1 MALTK
6 VTGSVIKDSV
16 SLSGNVS
23 VGGTLTYQ
31 DVTNVDALG
40 IGTFRTGIKVLAG
53 QVDVGSNIK
62 LGNAGVITATSF
74 SGVMSGT
81 TGSFSGQVNVG
92 SNIKLGTAGVITAT
106 SFSGSGANLTSLPA
120 QATIANNADNRVI
133 TGGSGVNLNGEAN
146 LTFDGTNLK
155 IGNAGTDGVLRIR
168 GAANSTQV
176 SISDNT
182 SATLR
187 IKTASGALG
196 QIFVESGQN
205 LVLGTD
211 NTERLRIDSSG
222 TLLVG
227 ATSYG
232 GGGNDPALY
241 VSTSSLQGVKF
252 HKTGSGQSSLQLTC
266 DSGTGTGQGNN
277 AGLQLTQEG
286 TSSYITNHDS
296 GNVYYMMGGTNTI
309 LHRSNGTSRQRQ
321 ANGGGTNTAT
331 YNESASWSSFS
342 ANNASN
348 YDYKFI
354 NQNSSPGANYSVE
367 ICAAADVN
375 NTTYRHINV
384 TKNSSSSGIFVVFGN
399 GNVQNAN
406 NSYGQTSDVK
416 LKENIVDANSQWDDI
431 KSLRV
436 RNFNFKSD
444 SGFST
449 HTQIGLIAQETEIVS
464 AGLVENVNDVEED
477 ENGTKTETGSV
488 TKQVKYSV
496 LYMKSVKAL
505 QEAQARIET
514 LEAKV
519 AALEGS

>member
-1 MALTK
+1 MSSNLK
-6 VTGSVIKDSV
+6 VNTILPS
-16 SLSGNVS
+16 
-23 VGGTLTYQ
+23 T
-31 DVTNVDALG
+31 
-40 IGTFRTGIKVLAG
+40 
-53 QVDVGSNIK
+53 
-62 LGNAGVITATSF
+62 
-74 SGVMSGT
+74 GT
-81 TGSFSGQVNVG
+81 TVTVSGISSVTSSISAGSS
-92 SNIKLGTAGVITAT
+92 ITGTT
-106 SFSGSGANLTSLPA
+106 FYGSGANLTSLPS
-120 QATIANNADNRVI
+120 QLTLSNNADNRVI
-133 TGGSGVNLNGEAN
+133 TGGSGTNLNGEAN
-146 LTFDGTNLK
+146 LTFDG
-155 IGNAGTDGVLRIR
+155 
-168 GAANSTQV
+168 
-176 SISDNT
+176 NT
-182 SATLR
+182 AT
-187 IKTASGALG
+187 ITASSGYALVANG
-196 QIFVESGQN
+196 SSTGIGLGSNGIIVFGNQNIAAYGPGVFDATQYQFKTSG
-205 LVLGTD
+205 
-211 NTERLRIDSSG
+211 TERLRIDSSG

-232 GGGNDPALY
+232 GGGNDPALF

-286 TSSYITNHDS
+286 THSYITNHDS

>member
-1 MALTK
+1 MASNLRVDTILPS
-6 VTGSVIKDSV
+6 TG
-16 SLSGNVS
+16 
-23 VGGTLTYQ
+23 TT
-31 DVTNVDALG
+31 LG
-40 IGTFRTGIKVLAG
+40 IGTASGTINFLGN
-53 QVDVGSNIK
+53 SNIVTSGTLTAASGTITGN
-62 LGNAGVITATSF
+62 LGVGGVLTYEDVTNIDSVGVITARDGLRVTGIATI
-74 SGVMSGT
+74 SGDVSIADKIIH
-81 TGSFSGQVNVG
+81 TGDTNTAIRFPAADT
-92 SNIKLGTAGVITAT
+92 ITAETAG
-106 SFSGSGANLTSLPA
+106 S
-120 QATIANNADNRVI
+120 
-133 TGGSGVNLNGEAN
+133 
-146 LTFDGTNLK
+146 
-155 IGNAGTDGVLRIR
+155 
-168 GAANSTQV
+168 
-176 SISDNT
+176 
-182 SATLR
+182 
-187 IKTASGALG
+187 
-196 QIFVESGQN
+196 
-205 LVLGTD
+205 
-211 NTERLRIDSSG
+211 ERLRVNSSG

-266 DSGTGTGQGNN
+266 ESGTGTGEGNN

-286 TSSYITNHDS
+286 THSYITNHDS

-309 LHRSNGTSRQRQ
+309 IHRSNGTSRQRQ

-342 ANNASN
+342 ANNANS

-354 NQNSSPGANYSVE
+354 NQNSSPAYNYSVE
-367 ICAAADVN
+367 IAAAADVN
-375 NTTYRHINV
+375 NTNYRHLNI
-384 TKNSSSSGIFVVFGN
+384 TKNSSSTGIFVVFGN

-464 AGLVENVNDVEED
+464 AGLVENVNDIEED

>member
-1 MALTK
+1 MGILNVDT
-6 VTGSVIKDSV
+6 IKP
-16 SLSGNVS
+16 
-23 VGGTLTYQ
+23 VGGGTTITLSTSEI
-31 DVTNVDALG
+31 NVG
-40 IGTFRTGIKVLAG
+40 TGITFESNGQAIYAG
-53 QVDVGSNIK
+53 I
-62 LGNAGVITATSF
+62 
-74 SGVMSGT
+74 
-81 TGSFSGQVNVG
+81 
-92 SNIKLGTAGVITAT
+92 ITAT
-106 SFSGSGANLTSLPA
+106 SFSGSGANLTSLPS
-120 QATIANNADNRVI
+120 QLTLSNNADNRVI
-133 TGGSGVNLNGEAN
+133 TGGSGTNLNGEAN
-146 LTFDGTNLK
+146 LTFDG
-155 IGNAGTDGVLRIR
+155 
-168 GAANSTQV
+168 
-176 SISDNT
+176 NT
-182 SATLR
+182 AT
-187 IKTASGALG
+187 ITASSGYALVANG
-196 QIFVESGQN
+196 SSTGIGLGSNGIIVFGNQNIAAYGPGVFDATQYQFKTSG
-205 LVLGTD
+205 
-211 NTERLRIDSSG
+211 TERLRIDSSG

-232 GGGNDPALY
+232 GGGNDPALF

-286 TSSYITNHDS
+286 THSYITNHDS

>member
-1 MALTK
+1 MASNLRVDTILPSSGTN
-6 VTGSVIKDSV
+6 VAIGTASGTV
-16 SLSGNVS
+16 SLIGDSNLTTSGNLTIGGNLG
-23 VGGTLTYQ
+23 VGGTLTYE
-31 DVTNVDALG
+31 DVTNIDSV
-40 IGTFRTGIKVLAG
+40 
-53 QVDVGSNIK
+53 
-62 LGNAGVITATSF
+62 GVITARDGLRVTGIATISGSVSIGDSIVHTGDTNTSIRF
-74 SGVMSGT
+74 PAADT
-81 TGSFSGQVNVG
+81 ITAE
-92 SNIKLGTAGVITAT
+92 TAG
-106 SFSGSGANLTSLPA
+106 S
-120 QATIANNADNRVI
+120 
-133 TGGSGVNLNGEAN
+133 
-146 LTFDGTNLK
+146 
-155 IGNAGTDGVLRIR
+155 
-168 GAANSTQV
+168 
-176 SISDNT
+176 
-182 SATLR
+182 
-187 IKTASGALG
+187 
-196 QIFVESGQN
+196 
-205 LVLGTD
+205 
-211 NTERLRIDSSG
+211 ERLRVNSSG

-227 ATSYG
+227 STSYG

-241 VSTSSLQGVKF
+241 VSHNSLQGVKF

-266 DSGTGTGQGNN
+266 ESGTGTGQGNN

-296 GNVYYMMGGTNTI
+296 GNIYVAMGGVSTV
-309 LHRSNGTSRQRQ
+309 LHRSNGTTRQRQ
-321 ANGGGTNTAT
+321 AVSGTNTAT
-331 YNESASWSSFS
+331 YNENNAWTSFS

-354 NQNSSPGANYSVE
+354 NQNSNPGANYSVE

-464 AGLVENVNDVEED
+464 AGLVENVNDVKED

>member
-1 MALTK
+1 MGILNVDT
-6 VTGSVIKDSV
+6 IKP
-16 SLSGNVS
+16 
-23 VGGTLTYQ
+23 VGGGTTITLSTSEI
-31 DVTNVDALG
+31 NVG
-40 IGTFRTGIKVLAG
+40 TGITFESNGQAIYAG
-53 QVDVGSNIK
+53 I
-62 LGNAGVITATSF
+62 
-74 SGVMSGT
+74 
-81 TGSFSGQVNVG
+81 
-92 SNIKLGTAGVITAT
+92 ITAT
-106 SFSGSGANLTSLPA
+106 SFSGSGANLTSLPS
-120 QATIANNADNRVI
+120 QLTLSNNADNRVI
-133 TGGSGVNLNGEAN
+133 TGGSGTNLNGEAN
-146 LTFDGTNLK
+146 LTFDG
-155 IGNAGTDGVLRIR
+155 
-168 GAANSTQV
+168 
-176 SISDNT
+176 NT
-182 SATLR
+182 AT
-187 IKTASGALG
+187 ITASSGYALVANG
-196 QIFVESGQN
+196 SSTGIGLGSNGIIVFGNQNIAAYGPGVFDATQYQFKTSG
-205 LVLGTD
+205 
-211 NTERLRIDSSG
+211 TERLRIDSSG

-232 GGGNDPALY
+232 GGGNDPALF

-266 DSGTGTGQGNN
+266 ESGTGTGEGNN

-286 TSSYITNHDS
+286 THSYITNHDS
-296 GNVYYMMGGTNTI
+296 GNVYYMMGGANTI

>member
-1 MALTK
+1 MGILNVDT
-6 VTGSVIKDSV
+6 IKP
-16 SLSGNVS
+16 
-23 VGGTLTYQ
+23 VGGGTTITLSTSEI
-31 DVTNVDALG
+31 NVG
-40 IGTFRTGIKVLAG
+40 TGITFESNGQAIYAG
-53 QVDVGSNIK
+53 I
-62 LGNAGVITATSF
+62 
-74 SGVMSGT
+74 
-81 TGSFSGQVNVG
+81 
-92 SNIKLGTAGVITAT
+92 ITAT
-106 SFSGSGANLTSLPA
+106 SFSGSGANLTSLPS
-120 QATIANNADNRVI
+120 QLTLSNNADNRVI
-133 TGGSGVNLNGEAN
+133 TGGSGTNLNGEAN
-146 LTFDGTNLK
+146 LTFDG
-155 IGNAGTDGVLRIR
+155 
-168 GAANSTQV
+168 
-176 SISDNT
+176 NT
-182 SATLR
+182 AT
-187 IKTASGALG
+187 ITASSGYALVANG
-196 QIFVESGQN
+196 SSTGIGLGSNGIIVFGNQNIAAYGPGVFDATQYQFKTSG
-205 LVLGTD
+205 
-211 NTERLRIDSSG
+211 TERLRIDSSG

-232 GGGNDPALY
+232 GGGNDPALF

-286 TSSYITNHDS
+286 THSYITNHDS
-296 GNVYYMMGGTNTI
+296 GNVYYMMGGANTI

>member
-1 MALTK
+1 MASNLRVDTILP
-6 VTGSVIKDSV
+6 S
-16 SLSGNVS
+16 SG
-23 VGGTLTYQ
+23 TT
-31 DVTNVDALG
+31 LG
-40 IGTFRTGIKVLAG
+40 IGTASGTINFLGN
-53 QVDVGSNIK
+53 SNIVTSGTLTAASGTITGN
-62 LGNAGVITATSF
+62 LGVGGVLTYEDVTNIDSVGVITARDGLRVTGIATI
-74 SGVMSGT
+74 SGDVSIADKIIH
-81 TGSFSGQVNVG
+81 TGDTNTAIRFPAADT
-92 SNIKLGTAGVITAT
+92 ITAETAG
-106 SFSGSGANLTSLPA
+106 S
-120 QATIANNADNRVI
+120 
-133 TGGSGVNLNGEAN
+133 
-146 LTFDGTNLK
+146 
-155 IGNAGTDGVLRIR
+155 
-168 GAANSTQV
+168 
-176 SISDNT
+176 
-182 SATLR
+182 
-187 IKTASGALG
+187 
-196 QIFVESGQN
+196 
-205 LVLGTD
+205 
-211 NTERLRIDSSG
+211 ERLRVNSSG

-266 DSGTGTGQGNN
+266 ESGTGTGEGNN

-286 TSSYITNHDS
+286 THSYITNHDS

-309 LHRSNGTSRQRQ
+309 IHRSNGTSRQRQ

-342 ANNASN
+342 ANNANS

-354 NQNSSPGANYSVE
+354 NQNSSPAYNYSVE
-367 ICAAADVN
+367 IAAAADVN
-375 NTTYRHINV
+375 NTNYRHLNI
-384 TKNSSSSGIFVVFGN
+384 TKNSSSTGIFVVFGN

-464 AGLVENVNDVEED
+464 AGLVENVNDIEED